1 MTTAIGAPRTIT
13 LILLAALAV
22 LPLNFIL
29 PSMPALA
36 REFDVDY
43 GVIGLA
49 LAGYAGVSACLQLV
63 LGPLSDRFGRR
74 PVILVALAV
83 FLVATLGAATAQDA
97 TSFLAFRMVQAVIAP
112 VYAVSLASIR
122 DVHTREAAASK
133 IGYIATAWGV
143 SPLIGPTISGVIDQF
158 FGWRFGFALLAVL
171 AVLVLMLCWTDF
183 RETNTKRSSSV
194 LSQMR
199 AYPELLSSQKFWA
212 YALCMTFS
220 MGGFYAFLAGAPLAA
235 QALYNVS
242 PATLGILLGTITL
255 GFMTGS
261 FFAGR
266 LSGKLKLSR
275 LLLLGRLL
283 AIGGLVGGL
292 LVVWAG
298 ADHVLMLFVPCMF
311 VGFANGLTQPSANA
325 GAISVKPQLIGS
337 AAGLASAIS
346 VGGAGVIS
354 GLVGLVITADNARY
368 SLLLIM
374 LGTALA
380 ALVAALLAIRAEG
393 KTA

>member
-1 MTTAIGAPRTIT
+1 MTTEVRAPRVIT

-22 LPLNFIL
+22 LPLNFIV
-29 PSMPALA
+29 PSLSALA
-36 REFDVDY
+36 REFEVDY

-74 PVILVALAV
+74 PVILAALAV
-83 FLVATLGAATAQDA
+83 FLVATLGAAMAQDA

-122 DVHTREAAASK
+122 DVHTREEAASK
-133 IGYIATAWGV
+133 IGYIATAWGIA
-143 SPLIGPTISGVIDQF
+143 PLLGPSISGVIDQV
-158 FGWRFGFALLAVL
+158 FGWRVGFALLAVL
-171 AVLVLMLCWTDF
+171 AVLVLVLCWSDF
-183 RETNTKRSSSV
+183 RETNYKRSTSV

-212 YALCMTFS
+212 YALCMSFS

-235 QALYNVS
+235 HALYNVS
-242 PATLGILLGTITL
+242 PATLGLLLGTITV
-255 GFMTGS
+255 GFMLGS

-266 LSGKLKLSR
+266 LSGKLELSR

-311 VGFANGLTQPSANA
+311 VGFANGFTQPSANA

-346 VGGAGVIS
+346 VGGAAVIS
-354 GLVGLVITADNARY
+354 GLVGVIITPENARY

-374 LGTALA
+374 LATAVA
-380 ALVAALLAIRAEG
+380 ALVAALVAIRAER
-393 KTA
+393 KAA